1 MGENIVDDTTTEKVS
16 HQIHNIITNNIHQ
29 LPTGS
34 TDYTNWIIVIV
45 LLVALVVA
53 IGGAAYCFIKLQKCK
68 DELITP
74 PTNSE
79 TSAPPKVWRY
89 RENFK
94 KNVSRFWY
102 VSVKCEPEQI
112 DPKSEILKEDSLEI
126 R

>member
-1 MGENIVDDTTTEKVS
+1 VKTTKHPKAWMGENIVDDTTTEKVS

-79 TSAPPKVWRY
+79 TSAPPKY
-89 RENFK
+89 DDIEK
-94 KNVSRFWY
+94 TSRRT
-102 VSVKCEPEQI
+102 SA
-112 DPKSEILKEDSLEI
+112 DSDMLV
-126 R
+126 